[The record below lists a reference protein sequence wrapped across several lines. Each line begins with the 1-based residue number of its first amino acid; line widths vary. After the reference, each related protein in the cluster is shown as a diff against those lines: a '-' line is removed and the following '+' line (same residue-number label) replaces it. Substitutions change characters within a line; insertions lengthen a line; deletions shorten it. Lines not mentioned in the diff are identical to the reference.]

1 MTVKKL
7 SEIVGAPV
15 ETLLQQMQDAGI
27 HVTGENDSI
36 TDRQKLDLLEHIRKT
51 TGAGEDTTAKSGKIT
66 LKRRSSNE
74 LKLSGKGSRT
84 VNVEVRRKKTI
95 VRGEAKATT
104 GPATEAKATT
114 DTATPTANRTEELAK
129 QMEAERQAREQAV
142 LARREKE
149 KHKAEAKAKA
159 PTDDAAATSAEEAS
173 VTTKAESPAPADTS
187 VSKTETADVPAPTE
201 APVAKAD
208 NAESTAEASAAAKA
222 TEAPTAKADEAV
234 SAKAEKPTPA
244 APKAPAAK
252 ADDKWAVT
260 KEASKPAANA
270 AEPKAEAS
278 PAPEAEKPTL
288 TVNKTKSNSD
298 DLPTDPK
305 ARREAV
311 AAKARA
317 EAAAI
322 FKKRPSR
329 AKVAPKPAPEPA
341 AEKKT
346 EAAQKPTTAA
356 KPAAKAKK
364 KPFQGRGSA
373 PTPLHI
379 KDGRGGGR
387 KQKGK
392 RGQQRREKHAI
403 EQSTEHGFE
412 KPVAPIVR
420 EVEIP
425 ETIIVSE
432 LAQKLAVK
440 GVDIIRA
447 MMGMG
452 VMATINQ
459 ALDQETAILI
469 VEEMGHKGIAAKAQ
483 DEESQIAD
491 LIENIGEFEEMPRPP
506 VVTIM
511 GHVDHGK
518 TSLLDYI
525 RSTRVASGEAGGIT
539 QHIGA
544 YHVETPNGI
553 VSFLDTPGHAA
564 FTAMRARGAKATDV
578 VILVVAADDGVMPQ
592 TKEAI
597 EHTRSSNVPLIVAI
611 NKIDKPEADPEKV
624 KTELSNFGVISEDW
638 GGDDIFVNVSAKTG
652 QGVPEL
658 LEAITLVAELQELK
672 ARVAGPAQ
680 GMVIESRLEK
690 GRGAV
695 STVLVQQGTLK
706 RGDMLLAG
714 SEYGRIRAMLDE
726 DGKPINE
733 AGPSIPVEV
742 LGLSGTT
749 SAGEPV
755 MVMENER
762 KAREIAELRRNK
774 ERESRFAAQ
783 QAAKLDEMFS
793 KMKSGEKST
802 LNIMLKADVNGSLEA
817 IKDSLTRLSTEEVA
831 VKIVS
836 SGVGG
841 ISETDVSLAQASD
854 AIIMGF
860 NVRADASARRMASES
875 GVELRY
881 YSIIYELIDDVR
893 DALSGLLKPE
903 LREEMTGLAEVK
915 GVFKGSGFGAIAGCL
930 VVEGL
935 VKKGN
940 PIRVLRNNVVIFEGE
955 LESLRRHQDDVN
967 EVRMGT
973 ECGIGVKNYDD
984 VKEGDQIEVYTRTMI
999 QRTLDK

>member
-1 MTVKKL
+1 MSEITVKKL

-27 HVTGENDSI
+27 HVKGADDSI
-36 TDRQKLDLLEHIRKT
+36 TDRQKLDLLEHIRQSS
-51 TGAGEDTTAKSGKIT
+51 GAAEEKAGKIT
-66 LKRRSSNE
+66 LKKRSNNE
-74 LKLSGKGSRT
+74 LKLSGGKGSRT

-95 VRGEAKATT
+95 LRRGGNATSEVETPEADSAPSSPSTS
-104 GPATEAKATT
+104 
-114 DTATPTANRTEELAK
+114 RTEELGK
-129 QMEAERQAREQAV
+129 QLEAERQAREQAV
-142 LARREKE
+142 LARREQENKS
-149 KHKAEAKAKA
+149 AEAKAK
-159 PTDDAAATSAEEAS
+159 P
-173 VTTKAESPAPADTS
+173 
-187 VSKTETADVPAPTE
+187 
-201 APVAKAD
+201 
-208 NAESTAEASAAAKA
+208 
-222 TEAPTAKADEAV
+222 
-234 SAKAEKPTPA
+234 AEKPAAKPEVNTPATPPPAVAETPAKQDKPAPVETPKAASPEPSTPAPKQEAVKQAAPAKPAPEKA
-244 APKAPAAK
+244 APKAEVKTAPPANTENKVEAKPPEKVTEAK
-252 ADDKWAVT
+252 APV
-260 KEASKPAANA
+260 
-270 AEPKAEAS
+270 
-278 PAPEAEKPTL
+278 APTESTAKPTL
-288 TVNKTKSNSD
+288 VVNKTNPEDKVDSNG
-298 DLPTDPK
+298 LPTDPK
-305 ARREAV
+305 ARRAAV
-311 AAKARA
+311 AARARA

-329 AKVAPKPAPEPA
+329 AKVAPKPAPTPTPEAKPAEKAKPA
-341 AEKKT
+341 AKPEAKK
-346 EAAQKPTTAA
+346 AAPAA
-356 KPAAKAKK
+356 KPAEKAKK
-364 KPFQGRGSA
+364 KPFQGRGGNA
-373 PTPLHI
+373 PSPLNI
-379 KDGRGGGR
+379 KGRGGANNR

-392 RGQQRREKHAI
+392 RGLQRRVENTVD
-403 EQSTEHGFE
+403 QSTDHGFE
-412 KPVAPIVR
+412 KPTAPVIR

-440 GVDIIRA
+440 GADIIRA

-459 ALDQETAILI
+459 ALDQDTAILI
-469 VEEMGHKGIAAKAQ
+469 VEEMGHKGIAAKAK
-483 DEESQIAD
+483 DEESQVAD
-491 LIENIGEFEEMPRPP
+491 LIENIGDFETHARPP

-544 YHVETPNGI
+544 YHVDTPKGV

-597 EHTRSSNVPLIVAI
+597 EHTRSSGVPLIVAI
-611 NKIDKPEADPEKV
+611 NKVDKPEADPERV

-638 GGDDIFVNVSAKTG
+638 GGEDIFVNVSAKTG

-658 LEAITLVAELQELK
+658 LESILLVSELLELT
-672 ARVAGPAQ
+672 ARTDGPAQ
-680 GMVIESRLEK
+680 GLIIESRLEK

-726 DGKPINE
+726 DGKPINA
-733 AGPSIPVEV
+733 AGPSIPVEI
-742 LGLSGTT
+742 LGLSGTP

-762 KAREIAELRRNK
+762 KAREIAEMRHNK
-774 ERESRFAAQ
+774 ERETRFAAQ

-793 KMKSGEKST
+793 KMRDGDKST
-802 LNIMLKADVNGSLEA
+802 LNILLKADVHGSLEA
-817 IKDSLTRLSTEEVA
+817 IKDSLNKLSTDEVA

-841 ISETDVSLAQASD
+841 ISETDVSLAQASE
-854 AIIMGF
+854 AVMMGF
-860 NVRADASARRMASES
+860 NVRADASARRLASEA
-875 GVELRY
+875 GIELRY

-893 DALSGLLKPE
+893 NALSGLLKPE

-915 GVFKGSGFGAIAGCL
+915 GVFKGSGFGNIAGCL
-930 VVEGL
+930 VTEGV

-940 PIRVLRNNVVIFEGE
+940 PIRVLRNNVVIYEGE

-984 VKEGDQIEVYTRTMI
+984 VREGDQIEVYTRTEI

>member
-1 MTVKKL
+1 MSEITVKKL

-27 HVTGENDSI
+27 HVNGADDSI
-36 TDRQKLDLLEHIRKT
+36 TDRQKLDLLEHIRQS
-51 TGAGEDTTAKSGKIT
+51 TGSNEETTAKTGKIT
-66 LKRRSSNE
+66 LKKRSNNE
-74 LKLSGKGSRT
+74 LKLSGAAGKGSRT

-95 VRGEAKATT
+95 LRRSPEAAGAAQASEAASTES
-104 GPATEAKATT
+104 PA
-114 DTATPTANRTEELAK
+114 PSGSSRSEELAR
-129 QMEAERQAREQAV
+129 QNEIERQAREQAV

-149 KHKAEAKAKA
+149 SKAAEAKSAALQEAEAKVE
-159 PTDDAAATSAEEAS
+159 PTPVE
-173 VTTKAESPAPADTS
+173 TTKAEA
-187 VSKTETADVPAPTE
+187 
-201 APVAKAD
+201 APV
-208 NAESTAEASAAAKA
+208 E
-222 TEAPTAKADEAV
+222 
-234 SAKAEKPTPA
+234 TPA
-244 APKAPAAK
+244 APKEEAAPAKQEAETPKVAPKPEPVAKTEEAPIVTKEEAKPAKQEETPVKSTTETEAPKTEAPKTEAK
-252 ADDKWAVT
+252 ADEGD
-260 KEASKPAANA
+260 AA
-270 AEPKAEAS
+270 
-278 PAPEAEKPTL
+278 KPTL
-288 TVNKTKSNSD
+288 TVNKTKVDANG
-298 DLPTDPK
+298 LPTDPK
-305 ARREAV
+305 ARRAAV

-329 AKVAPKPAPEPA
+329 AKVAPKPAPTPAPA
-341 AEKKT
+341 AE
-346 EAAQKPTTAA
+346 QKPKEAA
-356 KPAAKAKK
+356 KPAAKPAATPAKPAEKAKK
-364 KPFQGRGSA
+364 KPFQGRGGA
-373 PTPLHI
+373 PGPLHI
-379 KDGRGGGR
+379 KDGRGNR

-392 RGQQRREKHAI
+392 RGQQRRQENTVD
-403 EQSTEHGFE
+403 QSTDHGFE
-412 KPVAPIVR
+412 MPTAPIVR

-425 ETIIVSE
+425 ETIVVSE

-440 GVDIIRA
+440 GADIIRA

-459 ALDQETAILI
+459 ALDQDTAILI
-469 VEEMGHKGIAAKAQ
+469 VEEMGHKGVVAKSK
-483 DEESQIAD
+483 DEESQVAD
-491 LIENIGEFEEMPRPP
+491 LIENIGDYEQSSRPP

-525 RSTRVASGEAGGIT
+525 RASRVASGEAGGIT

-564 FTAMRARGAKATDV
+564 FTSMRARGAKATDV

-597 EHTRSSNVPLIVAI
+597 EHTRSSGVPLIVAI
-611 NKIDKPEADPEKV
+611 NKIDKPDADPEKV

-638 GGDDIFVNVSAKTG
+638 GGEDIFVNVSAKTG

-658 LEAITLVAELQELK
+658 LESILLVSELLELK
-672 ARVAGPAQ
+672 ARTDGPAT
-680 GMVIESRLEK
+680 GLVIESRLEK

-706 RGDMLLAG
+706 RGDMVLAG

-742 LGLSGTT
+742 LGLSGTP

-762 KAREIAELRRNK
+762 KAREIAEMRHNK
-774 ERESRFAAQ
+774 ERETRFAAQ

-793 KMKSGEKST
+793 KMRDGDKST
-802 LNIMLKADVNGSLEA
+802 LNILLKADVHGSLEA
-817 IKDSLTRLSTEEVA
+817 LRDSLKKLATDEVA

-841 ISETDVSLAQASD
+841 ISETDVSLAQASE
-854 AIIMGF
+854 AVIMGF
-860 NVRADASARRMASES
+860 NVRADASARRVASEA
-875 GVELRY
+875 GIELRY

-930 VVEGL
+930 VTEGV

-940 PIRVLRNNVVIFEGE
+940 PIRVLRDNVVIFEGE
-955 LESLRRHQDDVN
+955 LESLRRHQDDVQ

-984 VKEGDQIEVYTRTMI
+984 VQEGDQIEIYTRTLI
-999 QRTLDK
+999 ERTLDK

>member
-1 MTVKKL
+1 MSEITVKKL

-36 TDRQKLDLLEHIRKT
+36 TDRQKLDLLEHIRQNT
-51 TGAGEDTTAKSGKIT
+51 SSGEETAAKPGKIT
-66 LKRRSSNE
+66 LKKRSNNE
-74 LKLSGKGSRT
+74 LKLSGGAGKGSRT

-95 VRGEAKATT
+95 LRRNTQSPQPTSVQEETT
-104 GPATEAKATT
+104 EVAAPSAS
-114 DTATPTANRTEELAK
+114 RTEELAK
-129 QMEAERQAREQAV
+129 QNELERQAREQAV

-149 KHKAEAKAKA
+149 KSKTAQAEAKAAALAAEANTPPKAAAEPEAAATPAPAETPQPKAEPKAPTPPVEKASAPAAPKEETKPVQQQAKEPQPVKEQPAKKPETTKAEAK
-159 PTDDAAATSAEEAS
+159 PVNETPAE
-173 VTTKAESPAPADTS
+173 KP
-187 VSKTETADVPAPTE
+187 
-201 APVAKAD
+201 
-208 NAESTAEASAAAKA
+208 AAAKA
-222 TEAPTAKADEAV
+222 EP
-234 SAKAEKPTPA
+234 
-244 APKAPAAK
+244 
-252 ADDKWAVT
+252 T
-260 KEASKPAANA
+260 KE
-270 AEPKAEAS
+270 EAG
-278 PAPEAEKPTL
+278 KPTL
-288 TVNKTKSNSD
+288 TVNKSHNKSS

-305 ARREAV
+305 ARRAAV

-329 AKVAPKPAPEPA
+329 AKVAPKPAPAP
-341 AEKKT
+341 EKKP
-346 EAAQKPTTAA
+346 EEVKKPAA
-356 KPAAKAKK
+356 KPAPTNAKPAEKPKK
-364 KPFQGRGSA
+364 KPFQGRGGA
-373 PTPLHI
+373 PGPLHI
-379 KDGRGGGR
+379 KDGRGNSR

-392 RGQQRREKHAI
+392 RGLQQRRSEPKI
-403 EQSTEHGFE
+403 DQSTEHGFE
-412 KPVAPIVR
+412 KPTAPVIR

-440 GVDIIRA
+440 GADIIRA

-469 VEEMGHKGIAAKAQ
+469 VEEMGHKGVIAKAQ
-483 DEESQIAD
+483 DEESQVAD
-491 LIENIGEFEEMPRPP
+491 LIENIGDYEQSSRPP

-544 YHVETPNGI
+544 YHVETPDGI

-597 EHTRSSNVPLIVAI
+597 EHTRSSEVPLIVAI
-611 NKIDKPEADPEKV
+611 NKCDKPEADPERV

-638 GGDDIFVNVSAKTG
+638 GGEDIFVNVSAKTG
-652 QGVPEL
+652 DGVPEL
-658 LEAITLVAELQELK
+658 LESIVLVSELLELK
-672 ARVAGPAQ
+672 ARTDGPAQ
-680 GMVIESRLEK
+680 GIVIESRLEK

-706 RGDMLLAG
+706 RGDMVLAG

-733 AGPSIPVEV
+733 AGPSIPVEI

-762 KAREIAELRRNK
+762 KAREIAEMRHNK
-774 ERESRFAAQ
+774 ERETRFAAQ

-793 KMKSGEKST
+793 KMRDGEKST
-802 LNIMLKADVNGSLEA
+802 LNIMLKADVHGSLEA
-817 IKDSLTRLSTEEVA
+817 IKDSLTKLSTDEVA
-831 VKIVS
+831 VKIIS

-841 ISETDVSLAQASD
+841 ISETDVSLAQASE

-860 NVRADASARRMASES
+860 NVRADASARRIASEA
-875 GVELRY
+875 GIELRY

-930 VVEGL
+930 VVEGV

-940 PIRVLRNNVVIFEGE
+940 PIRVLRDNVVIFEGE
-955 LESLRRHQDDVN
+955 LESLRRHQDDVQ

-984 VKEGDQIEVYTRTMI
+984 VKEGDQIEVYTRTVI

>member
-1 MTVKKL
+1 MSEITVKKL

-27 HVTGENDSI
+27 HVKGADDSI
-36 TDRQKLDLLEHIRKT
+36 TDRQKLDLLEHIRQT
-51 TGAGEDTTAKSGKIT
+51 SGTNEDTAAKTGKIT
-66 LKRRSSNE
+66 LKKRSNNE
-74 LKLSGKGSRT
+74 LKLPDGPGKGSRT

-95 VRGEAKATT
+95 LRRNAETT
-104 GPATEAKATT
+104 STPQETEAVEKSIPDVITGSS
-114 DTATPTANRTEELAK
+114 RTEELAK
-129 QMEAERQAREQAV
+129 QNETERQAREQAV

-149 KHKAEAKAKA
+149 SKAAEAKVK
-159 PTDDAAATSAEEAS
+159 AAAEQKAIAEAEA
-173 VTTKAESPAPADTS
+173 A
-187 VSKTETADVPAPTE
+187 VPAKMTE
-201 APVAKAD
+201 V
-208 NAESTAEASAAAKA
+208 
-222 TEAPTAKADEAV
+222 EAPTAKAEEV
-234 SAKAEKPTPA
+234 TPA
-244 APKAPAAK
+244 KVEA
-252 ADDKWAVT
+252 
-260 KEASKPAANA
+260 ASKPDPVEAKP
-270 AEPKAEAS
+270 AEATPEKPAVKAESVKEPATT
-278 PAPEAEKPTL
+278 PAPEQKAVTEAPTGADAPKTEIPKVEANATEGDATKPTL
-288 TVNKTKSNSD
+288 TVNKTKVD
-298 DLPTDPK
+298 DKGLPTDPK
-305 ARREAV
+305 ARRAAV
-311 AAKARA
+311 AARARA

-329 AKVAPKPAPEPA
+329 AKVVPKPAPAPTPA
-341 AEKKT
+341 PAEKPK
-346 EAAQKPTTAA
+346 EAA
-356 KPAAKAKK
+356 KPAAAKPAAAPAKPAEKAKK
-364 KPFQGRGSA
+364 KPFQGRGGA
-373 PTPLHI
+373 PGPLHI
-379 KDGRGGGR
+379 KNGRGGNSR

-392 RGQQRREKHAI
+392 RGNQRRAANTVD
-403 EQSTEHGFE
+403 QGTDHGFE
-412 KPVAPIVR
+412 MPTAPIVR

-425 ETIIVSE
+425 ETIVVSE

-440 GVDIIRA
+440 GADIVRA

-459 ALDQETAILI
+459 ALDQDTAILI
-469 VEEMGHKGIAAKAQ
+469 VEEMGHKGVAAKSK
-483 DEESQIAD
+483 DEESQVAD
-491 LIENIGEFEEMPRPP
+491 LIENIGDYTQSSRPP

-525 RSTRVASGEAGGIT
+525 RTTRVASGEAGGIT

-592 TKEAI
+592 TREAI
-597 EHTRSSNVPLIVAI
+597 DHTRSSGVPLIVAV

-624 KTELSNFGVISEDW
+624 RTELSNFGVISEDW
-638 GGDDIFVNVSAKTG
+638 GGEDIFVNVSAKTG

-658 LEAITLVAELQELK
+658 LEAILLVSELLELK
-672 ARVAGPAQ
+672 ARTDGPAT
-680 GMVIESRLEK
+680 GLVIESRLEK

-706 RGDMLLAG
+706 RGDMVLAG

-742 LGLSGTT
+742 LGLSGTP

-762 KAREIAELRRNK
+762 KAREIAEMRHNK
-774 ERESRFAAQ
+774 ERETRFAAQ

-793 KMKSGEKST
+793 KMRDGEKST
-802 LNIMLKADVNGSLEA
+802 LNILLKTDVHGSLEA
-817 IKDSLTRLSTEEVA
+817 LRDSLKKLATDEVA

-841 ISETDVSLAQASD
+841 ISETDVSLAQASE
-854 AIIMGF
+854 AVIMGF
-860 NVRADASARRMASES
+860 NVRADASARRVASEA
-875 GVELRY
+875 GIELRY

-930 VVEGL
+930 VVEGV

-940 PIRVLRNNVVIFEGE
+940 PIRVLRDNVVIFEGE
-955 LESLRRHQDDVN
+955 LESLRRHQDDVQ

-984 VKEGDQIEVYTRTMI
+984 VSEGDQIEVYTRTLI
-999 QRTLDK
+999 ERTLDK